1 MSCPKPSMLT
11 AFPKVTVFVYE
22 YLVSYFSATLVF
34 NEILSVAVLVLSPE
48 YDIVRENVSEVAPA
62 NAILFSSSFA
72 NVIEA
77 LYVILSS
84 DCCLSI

>member
-1 MSCPKPSMLT
+1 MLT

-48 YDIVRENVSEVAPA
+48 SVSYTHLAPVSKDCSVFVKFKYPA
-62 NAILFSSSFA
+62 
-72 NVIEA
+72 VI
-77 LYVILSS
+77 
-84 DCCLSI
+84 SISPITKITI